1 MTPRA
6 KAIRARFFARVECL
20 KLGHLL
26 SPFRLESEQS
36 DGEEWRAECLRCGA
50 ECRVQGFLLADTSV
64 TLSGGWHVQCPDSEG
79 FRKRPLTNP
88 AAGAILPGEKGD
100 SA

>member
-26 SPFRLESEQS
+26 SPFALESE
-36 DGEEWRAECLRCGA
+36 GEASESWRAECLRCKC
-50 ECRVQGFLLADTSV
+50 ECLIFASALDSTV
-64 TLSGGWHVQCPDSEG
+64 TLSGGWQQRCADS
-79 FRKRPLTNP
+79 KRLPLTNQTE
-88 AAGAILPGEKGD
+88 GGMLSSEKG
-100 SA
+100 A